1 MKNKRFWL
9 ALAMLAMLAMLW
21 GLPQAAWALP
31 SITQSPVERGVE
43 VKNP

>member
-9 ALAMLAMLAMLW
+9 LLVMLAMLW

-31 SITQSPVERGVE
+31 SITQSPVEMCV
-43 VKNP
+43 